1 MFSPSKISWCLE
13 FYCSFGQ
20 IAEMEKMQS
29 KKVKVC
35 KFRRSK
41 RIVSGSFFLFL
52 YQNERESLLFLLFIS
67 PIIKGMLFC
76 PIEKDQKHTTV
87 KNSECD
93 LLFTAFSS
101 QSFLLSLLYLLT
113 LSRKTSCSLCTAN
126 KISNL
131 KRYLP
136 TLT

>member
-41 RIVSGSFFLFL
+41 ISGFPFIFL
-52 YQNERESLLFLLFIS
+52 YQNEWESLLFLLFIS

-113 LSRKTSCSLCTAN
+113 LSRKTSCSPCTAN